1 MNANSRTMKM
11 QKKLKLS
18 FLFVL
23 CCLGVV
29 STLQA
34 QPATV
39 SYPFAVGT
47 TSSCGGSTPQI
58 HFYTYNGSTN
68 VISSITSTTGPVAR
82 YTAQLRIGTS
92 GSSGQRFTSSLAS
105 VSFNPKDHKIY
116 YFWTAYSPNALTGGL
131 PAKTFAWSW
140 PVGTQPTGTSPRL
153 DTIRSF
159 AADILGVAF
168 DNTGNGYIIE
178 FTNALPTSPPT
189 YKAMIRSI
197 DFATGAMGAADTL
210 ALTGGAKIYQQGSG
224 DVVMTPSGQMFFIV
238 DNKLF
243 TPDYKSYTGTG
254 ANVTCTYVDTVKLS
268 GNFVGLTYAQGENI
282 AAYSGGGCPFYEV
295 NPLTAVTSNITKTG
309 TIYSASDLATVVS
322 GLGAAKKLVS
332 VTPTGT
338 ANQYDVV
345 YDVYVQNY
353 GNMDITNV
361 QVTDDLTAIN
371 GAANVSNVTTAF
383 VSNPAGLVLNGAFN
397 GNSNKNLL
405 NGTGTLPNYPVS
417 SNNFTIRISCRLS
430 NIQSGIVYNNSAIAT
445 ATDFNSNALRDSS
458 TNGSL
463 PDLNSNDK
471 PDDAGEGQPTPLLIA
486 ITPQTPPC
494 ATLGQVFYTE
504 DFGTGSTTGTLPAS
518 PGGTTTYTGSTTQPL
533 ATDKFMLATNANM
546 ADNSRFISLTDHT
559 TGTGRM
565 MIINA
570 DANAG
575 TFYSGTVGSL
585 CPGQQY
591 SLSFYAAFVGNS
603 SYQTICNGFGGFKY
617 PNVRMRV
624 KDAIT
629 GLVIT
634 EIATGDITSTSW
646 NQYGMKWVMPTG
658 YSSIIFELI
667 NEGQGGCGNDL
678 ALDDIQFGTCSA
690 APVVS
695 VSGAAIGCLGGSTSM
710 SATLSDPSVIPGT
723 IVYQW
728 QISSDNITF
737 TDILGATG
745 SSYTIPAVGAGDVGK
760 YYRVL
765 VAASGNMVSPSC
777 RYTSPGYL
785 LTAKNPSTAPTSIS
799 KNRTTICPGDA
810 IILQVSG
817 GTLGTNASYVWYS
830 GSCGGT
836 YVGTGTSITVSPV
849 VATTYY
855 VRIEGD
861 CNVTSCVS
869 MPITFNCDIDADDD
883 GIPDVTESN
892 GVDPKLDDDFDGVP
906 NWRDANY
913 AGFVDTNGDG
923 VNDNFDSDK
932 DGVPNFLDRD
942 SDNDGIPDVVE
953 AGGADSNGDGIIDNY
968 TDTDNDGFSQNVDG
982 NNTGAAGSGV
992 GLGLPDLDGDGVP
1005 NYIDLDSDNDG
1016 VPDLVEVYGTDSN
1029 NDGRVD
1035 YSGTFASNDTDGDG
1049 FINSVDGDANGDGTV
1064 ENISGPLLKTGSAL
1078 SNGRASW
1085 YPNKNMDADS
1095 KPNPYDLD
1103 SDGDGIADVQEAGFN
1118 DTNFDGKIDGSY
1130 NANGW
1135 STTVAALGSL
1145 SLPNRDGVGRANI
1158 YDIDS
1163 DGDGIP
1169 DNIEGQCTA
1178 CYLLPSGTDTDG
1190 DGIDDSY
1197 DNISGFGGKGISIYN
1212 QDGDAYPDYLDLDT
1226 DGDGLTDIYEGNDYN
1241 LNMRPDD
1248 VVTPLGVDTD
1258 GDGLD
1263 DRFDTDNSSTK
1274 GTSAYMGSGG
1284 SVNGPGSPGSN
1295 TMVQK
1300 SLSWASDRDWRF
1312 VDYVLGIEFIS
1323 FKGILMNG
1331 VVSLKWSVKHN
1342 EEAKHYIVERSLDG
1356 VHFENVQTVR
1366 GSRVK
1371 AEVENYSYNDDVNS
1385 LNSYKLYYRIKGLS
1399 IDEKTKYSQTILML
1413 KDGVSK
1419 LQVLPN
1425 PVRDNMQVVISSSQ
1439 KTMATIHIV
1448 DMKGRRIY
1456 TTVQE
1461 LNAGVNNVT
1470 IPGANRFSSGNY
1482 ILEAIIDEKVLT
1494 TKFRIQR

>member
-1 MNANSRTMKM
+1 MKANSRTMKI
-11 QKKLKLS
+11 QKMKLHHLLF
-18 FLFVL
+18 FL
-23 CCLGVV
+23 CLVASVKIVHG
-29 STLQA
+29 

-39 SYPFAVGT
+39 SYPFAIGRT
-47 TSSCGGSTPQI
+47 SCGSGTQQL
-58 HFYTYNGSTN
+58 HYYTYN
-68 VISSITSTTGPVAR
+68 STTNTIANASGGSVGVCIP
-82 YTAQLRIGTS
+82 QLRVGLPINGT
-92 GSSGQRFTSSLAS
+92 QRFTANYSS
-105 VSFNPKDHKIY
+105 VSYNPKDHNIY
-116 YFWTAYSPNALTGGL
+116 FVWTALPPSGLAYGGN
-131 PAKTFAWSW
+131 PRTFVWRW
-140 PVGTQPTGTSPRL
+140 PVGTCAGTAANKL
-153 DTIRSF
+153 DTLRSF
-159 AADILGVAF
+159 AADILGIAF
-168 DNTGNGYIIE
+168 DNNGNGYVID
-178 FTNALPTSPPT
+178 FTASAP
-189 YKAMIRSI
+189 YKGMLRSI
-197 DFATGAMGAADTL
+197 NFTTGVMGPADTL
-210 ALTGGAKIYQQGSG
+210 SLTGGATIYQSGSG
-224 DVVMTPSGQMFFIV
+224 DVAMSPSGQMFFVV

-243 TPDYKSYTGTG
+243 TPNYSAYTGTG
-254 ANVTCTYVDTVKLS
+254 SYITATYIDTVRTTNS
-268 GNFVGLTYAQGENI
+268 FVGLTYAQGETI
-282 AAYSGGGCPFYEV
+282 AAYSGGGCPFEEI
-295 NPLTAVTSNITKTG
+295 NPLTAAVTAITKNNVPTNV
-309 TIYSASDLATVVS
+309 YSAVDMATVVS
-322 GLGAAKKLVS
+322 GVGAAKRLVS
-332 VTPTGT
+332 ATPTGT
-338 ANQYDVV
+338 PGQYDVV
-345 YDVYVQNY
+345 YEIYVQNY
-353 GNMDITNV
+353 GNTDITNV
-361 QVTDDLTAIN
+361 QITDDLTAIN
-371 GAANVSNVTTAF
+371 GAANVSNVTTSF
-383 VSNPAGLVLNGAFN
+383 VLNPAGLVLNGAFD
-397 GNSNKNLL
+397 GNLNKNLL
-405 NGTGTLPNYPVS
+405 NGTGTLPNYPT
-417 SNNFTIRISCRLS
+417 SNNNVTIRISCRLS
-430 NIQSGIVYNNSAIAT
+430 NIQSGIVYKNSAIAT
-445 ATDFNSNALRDSS
+445 ATGFNSQSLRDSS

-504 DFGTGSTTGTLPAS
+504 NFGTGSTSGTLPAS
-518 PGGTTTYTGSTTQPL
+518 PGGTTQYTGSTTQPL
-533 ATDKFMLATNANM
+533 AIDNFMLATNANM
-546 ADNSRFISLTDHT
+546 GDNAKFISLTDHT

-570 DANAG
+570 DANAK
-575 TFYSGTVGSL
+575 TFYAGTVSSL
-585 CPGQQY
+585 CSGQQY
-591 SLSFYAAFVGNS
+591 SLSFYAAFIGNS

-617 PNVRMRV
+617 PNIRMRV

-629 GLVIT
+629 GLIIT

-646 NQYGMKWVMPTG
+646 NQYGMKWVMPSG

-678 ALDDIQFGTCSA
+678 AIDDIQFGTCSA

-695 VSGAAIGCLGGSTSM
+695 VSGAAIGCLGGSTTM

-737 TDILGATG
+737 TDIIGATG

-765 VAASGNMVSPSC
+765 VAASGNMASPSC

-785 LTAKNPSTAPTSIS
+785 LTAKSPSTAPTSIS

-810 IILQVSG
+810 ITLQVNG

-836 YVGTGTSITVSPV
+836 YVGTGTSIVVSPV

-892 GVDPKLDDDFDGVP
+892 GVDPKPDDDFDGIP

-913 AGFVDTNGDG
+913 AGFVDANGDG

-953 AGGADSNGDGIIDNY
+953 SGGADSNGDGIIDNY
-968 TDTDNDGFSQNVDG
+968 TDTDGDGFSQNVDA
-982 NNTGAAGSGV
+982 NNTGAAASGN
-992 GLGLPDLDGDGVP
+992 GLDIPDLDGDGVP

-1016 VPDLVEVYGTDSN
+1016 IPDLVEAYGTDSN
-1029 NDGRVD
+1029 NDGRID

-1064 ENISGPLLKTGSAL
+1064 ENVSGPLLKTGSAL

-1103 SDGDGIADVQEAGFN
+1103 SDGDGIVDVQEAGFN

-1145 SLPNRDGVGRANI
+1145 TLPNRDGVGRANL

-1178 CYLLPSGTDTDG
+1178 CYLLPSGADTDG
-1190 DGIDDSY
+1190 DGIDNSY
-1197 DNISGFGGKGISIYN
+1197 DNISGFGGKGISIFN
-1212 QDGDAYPDYLDLDT
+1212 LDGDAYPDYLDLDT
-1226 DGDGLTDIYEGNDYN
+1226 DGDGLADIYEGNDYN

-1248 VVTPLGVDTD
+1248 VVTPFGVDTD
-1258 GDGLD
+1258 SDGLD

-1300 SLSWASDRDWRF
+1300 SLSWATDRDWRF
-1312 VDYVLGIEFIS
+1312 VDYVLGIDFIS
-1323 FKGILMNG
+1323 FKGVSLNG
-1331 VVSLKWSVKHN
+1331 IVSLKWSVKHN
-1342 EEAKHYIVERSLDG
+1342 EEAKQYIIERSFDG
-1356 VHFENVQTVR
+1356 LHFDKVQTIDGTR
-1366 GSRVK
+1366 IK
-1371 AEVENYSYNDDVNS
+1371 AEVENYAYSDDASKVGS
-1385 LNSYKLYYRIKGLS
+1385 IKLYYRIKGMS
-1399 IDEKTKYSQTILML
+1399 NDGKAKYSQIIML
-1413 KDGVSK
+1413 LKESTSR
-1419 LQVLPN
+1419 LQIIPN
-1425 PVRDNMQVVISSSQ
+1425 PVHDNMQVVISSSQ
-1439 KTMATIHIV
+1439 KTTATIHIV

-1461 LNAGVNNVT
+1461 LGSGINNIS
-1470 IPGANRFSSGNY
+1470 IPAANGLSSGNY

-1494 TKFRIQR
+1494 TKFRIQH